1 MSDASPNG
9 AKAGAT
15 GPVRSGTNI
24 AVTFWGEE
32 YRRFFLDYCLASLMA
47 PGNIPAIRNKDAARL
62 LIATRQD
69 DWQALQ
75 SEPVFIAAERLIA
88 IEHVP
93 HEAALDVSYNKKM
106 SVMSIGHKLLTKRMF
121 EDRAQ
126 CVMVYPD
133 AIIADGAIRR
143 IEELAS
149 SGYKVVLCMA
159 VRFANEGL
167 QNELDAL
174 GLIEPGKPLVVEP
187 KELVRLSIKHMH
199 SEAVR
204 LEFEAE
210 LDDQAACSFFW
221 TVAAGRDLLFHCA
234 NWAPVLID
242 YGSMTEHDD
251 STFDEWTFDGDYVAK
266 NFPDAHD
273 IHVVRNTDELFLT
286 SFTSEAKVSFRKIR
300 LLPYRLPA
308 LREAIKIIRAHEF
321 MTAYNVLDDVKKI
334 FFRAPIRVQSGAS
347 SETAWRDAEVRA
359 AKVVDRI
366 IEPGAALATCC
377 YGWSIIRKS
386 ISRFLRVWRG
396 FRARR

>member
-1 MSDASPNG
+1 MSEVSLKDGNARIDD
-9 AKAGAT
+9 
-15 GPVRSGTNI
+15 PVRPGTYI

-69 DWQALQ
+69 DWQAIQ
-75 SEPVFIAAERLIA
+75 SEPIFMAAKRHIA

-93 HEAALDVSYNKKM
+93 HEAALDVPNNKKM
-106 SVMSIGHKLLTKRMF
+106 SVMSNGHKLLTKRMF

-133 AIIADGAIRR
+133 AIIADGAIRK
-143 IEELAS
+143 IEELAE

-167 QNELDAL
+167 QDELNAL
-174 GLIEPGKPLVVEP
+174 VVIGNGRPLVIEPKD
-187 KELVRLSIKHMH
+187 LVRLSIKHMH

-221 TVAAGRDLLFHCA
+221 TVAAGQNLLFHCA
-234 NWAPVLID
+234 NWAPMLID
-242 YGSMTEHDD
+242 YGSMVKHDA

-266 NFPDAHD
+266 NFPDARD
-273 IHVVRNTDELFLT
+273 IYVVRDTTELFLT
-286 SFTSEAKVSFRKIR
+286 SFTSETKVSFRKIR

-308 LREAIKIIRAHEF
+308 LRETIKIIRAHEY
-321 MTAYNVLDDVKKI
+321 MTAYNVLDDVKRI
-334 FFRAPIRVQSGAS
+334 FFRVPIRVQGGVS
-347 SETAWRDAEVRA
+347 SEVAWQDAEARA
-359 AKVVDRI
+359 AKIVDRI
-366 IEPGAALATCC
+366 IDPGAVLAMGC

-386 ISRFLRVWRG
+386 ISRGLRVWRG
-396 FRARR
+396 FRGRA